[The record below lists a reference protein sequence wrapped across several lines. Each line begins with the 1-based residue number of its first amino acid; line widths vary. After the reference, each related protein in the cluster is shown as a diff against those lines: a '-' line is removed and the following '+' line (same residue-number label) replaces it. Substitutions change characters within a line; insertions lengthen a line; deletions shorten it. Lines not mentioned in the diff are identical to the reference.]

1 MRGASWLGRAGL
13 HARSV
18 VARIEPGLLVR
29 LAPAAALGALALT
42 AVIASGQQ
50 RGGSSG
56 YVPYCYTA
64 EECPRTPYDGRFT
77 FVRVYFDTRG
87 GGFGGCRM
95 SREPPWHH
103 DRPNAERNLS
113 SIMREISFTRTF
125 DGPTGGN
132 VFALDDPEV
141 FRYPVLWLAEPGC
154 WVPTDDDAEKLREY
168 LLKGGFM
175 IFDDF
180 GGRDMYNLIAQMQ
193 RVLPDLQPLRMTGEE
208 PIFKAFFDIE
218 LSALAINEQGYRDG
232 TPDYWGLFEDNDPSK
247 RQLVIMNNNNDIGE
261 YIDYDATGFYPV
273 DLANEA
279 YKLGVNYMIYALT
292 H

>member
-1 MRGASWLGRAGL
+1 VHGRLRRRAAVPFGPRGRPAS
-13 HARSV
+13 
-18 VARIEPGLLVR
+18 PGLLVR
-29 LAPAAALGALALT
+29 LAPATALTVLALT
-42 AVIASGQQ
+42 AVVTSAQQ
-50 RGGSSG
+50 RGMPRD
-56 YVPYCYTA
+56 YVPYCYEPSA
-64 EECPRTPYDGRFT
+64 CPRTPYDGRFT

-87 GGFGGCRM
+87 GYGGFRGG
-95 SREPPWHH
+95 REPLWHH

-113 SIMREISFTRTF
+113 SIMREVSLTRTF

-132 VFALDDPEV
+132 VFALDDPEI
-141 FRYPVLWLAEPGC
+141 FRYPVLWLAEAGF
-154 WVPTDDDAEKLREY
+154 WQPTDDEVEQLRTY

-180 GGRDMYNLIAQMQ
+180 SGGDMYHLVAQLQ
-193 RVLPDLQPLRMTGEE
+193 RVLPELQPIRMTGEE

-218 LSALAINEQGYRDG
+218 LDQLAINQGRRG
-232 TPDYWGLFEDNDPSK
+232 QAPDYWGLFEDNDPTK

-261 YIDYDATGFYPV
+261 YIDYDATGFFPV

>member
-1 MRGASWLGRAGL
+1 MLA
-13 HARSV
+13 
-18 VARIEPGLLVR
+18 R

-42 AVIASGQQ
+42 AVIASAQQ
-50 RGGSSG
+50 RGWPQDH
-56 YVPYCYTA
+56 VPYCY
-64 EECPRTPYDGRFT
+64 EPSECPRAPYDGRFT
-77 FVRVYFDTRG
+77 FVRVYFESRG
-87 GGFGGCRM
+87 GGRFRGGP
-95 SREPPWHH
+95 EPQWHH

-113 SIMREISFTRTF
+113 SIMREISLTRTF

-132 VFALDDPEV
+132 VFALDDPEI
-141 FRYPVLWLAEPGC
+141 FRYPVLWLAEPGY
-154 WVPTDDDAEKLREY
+154 WIPTDEQVGRLREY

-180 GGRDMYNLIAQMQ
+180 PGRDMYHLVAQLQ
-193 RVLPDLQPLRMTGEE
+193 RVLPELQPIRLTGDEA
-208 PIFKAFFDIE
+208 IFKAFFDIE
-218 LSALAINEQGYRDG
+218 LSELAINRGYRG
-232 TPDYWGLFEDNDPSK
+232 GEADYWGLFEDNDPAK

-261 YIDYDATGFYPV
+261 YIDYDATGFFVV